1 MSTNAIINV
10 RNLDISRVN
19 LIVGQAKAGRNPS
32 INIKY
37 DGQNLQLRLPRMGF
51 PGGVL
56 IRETEGNT
64 SYTLIGS
71 LKGCDPYGKDR
82 ASDTDDNSKLYNFLL
97 DLEDKIIKTAVENSV
112 KWFGKKRSEEAV
124 RDSFKPLMRLSA
136 DRVDGEYIPN
146 GKYPPSVTIKVPV
159 YDNRVNADVIDNRGN
174 PMPVYPNNL
183 LSVFPKGVEANMVVS
198 GSIYVIAGGG
208 FGVTWRLTYAQVFP
222 RAQMT
227 AKNVFADD
235 LEQGED
241 ETAPLTESQPAIPE
255 SQPIQDTA
263 LDIEVVDPDDV
274 PAPAPAPAPSSAAGR
289 KRRVAAPL

>member
-1 MSTNAIINV
+1 
-10 RNLDISRVN
+10 
-19 LIVGQAKAGRNPS
+19 
-32 INIKY
+32 
-37 DGQNLQLRLPRMGF
+37 
-51 PGGVL
+51 
-56 IRETEGNT
+56 
-64 SYTLIGS
+64 
-71 LKGCDPYGKDR
+71 
-82 ASDTDDNSKLYNFLL
+82 
-97 DLEDKIIKTAVENSV
+97 
-112 KWFGKKRSEEAV
+112 
-124 RDSFKPLMRLSA
+124 MRLSA

-241 ETAPLTESQPAIPE
+241 EAAPLTESQQVMPE
-255 SQPIQDTA
+255 SQPIHETA

-274 PAPAPAPAPSSAAGR
+274 PAPAPAPAPASAAGR